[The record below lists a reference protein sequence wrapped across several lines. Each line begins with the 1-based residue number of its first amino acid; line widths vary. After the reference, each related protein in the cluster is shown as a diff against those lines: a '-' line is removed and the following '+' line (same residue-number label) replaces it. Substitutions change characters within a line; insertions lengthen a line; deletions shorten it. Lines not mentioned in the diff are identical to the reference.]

1 MIKFLISAL
10 VKSISDLLHKVVIE
24 IEIMENRKAHTK
36 GFACLEEM
44 ADVGAGI
51 LAAGRAVAFLG
62 DGARVFCVLFVQKID
77 LSLPSE
83 EIAVSCI
90 TAGHYAVEEI
100 YAAIYRLNDVLGS
113 SDAHKIAGLILGHI
127 GLNGFDDVIHNV
139 GAFAYGEAAYGIAIA
154 LDLADGL
161 HILDTEILI
170 CSALVDSE
178 EKLVLIYSSLLC
190 IESVHF
196 RAATLEPAD
205 GALVR
210 CLYIVIWRG
219 VLDALV
225 KGHCNG

>member
-1 MIKFLISAL
+1 MVEFLVSAL
-10 VKSISDLLHKVVIE
+10 VKSVSDLLHKVIIE

-44 ADVGAGI
+44 TDVGSGV
-51 LAAGRAVAFLG
+51 LTAGRTLTFLG
-62 DGARVFCVLFVQKID
+62 NGARIFYILFVQKID
-77 LSLPSE
+77 LALPGE

-113 SDAHKIAGLILGHI
+113 ADSHKIAGFILGHI
-127 GLNGFDDVIHNV
+127 GLYGFDDVIHNV
-139 GAFAYGEAAYGIAIA
+139 GAFAYGEAADGIAIA

-161 HILDTEILI
+161 HILNTEILI
-170 CSALVDSE
+170 CAALVDSE
-178 EKLVLIYSSLLC
+178 EKLVLIYSFLLC
-190 IESVHF
+190 VESVHF

-219 VLDALV
+219 VLDSLV
-225 KGHCNG
+225 KGHFNG